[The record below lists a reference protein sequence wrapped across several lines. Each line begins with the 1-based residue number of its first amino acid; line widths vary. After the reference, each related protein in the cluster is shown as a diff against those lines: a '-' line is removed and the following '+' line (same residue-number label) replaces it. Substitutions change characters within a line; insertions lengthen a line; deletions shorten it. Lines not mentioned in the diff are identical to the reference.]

1 RAVAGVPGQP
11 VSGKT
16 GTAEFGNQVPP
27 QSHAWFVGYQGNL
40 AFAVFVEAGWPGTPA
55 TARPVPSVT
64 TARIRSR
71 RVAAAWGCSCTV
83 SWGPGPGEVTS
94 LGER

>member
-1 RAVAGVPGQP
+1 PGQP

-40 AFAVFVEAGWPGTPA
+40 AFAVFVEAGEFG
-55 TARPVPSVT
+55 
-64 TARIRSR
+64 
-71 RVAAAWGCSCTV
+71 G
-83 SWGPGPGEVTS
+83 
-94 LGER
+94 